1 MIVRVEVAA
10 RPGQPDARGENL
22 RRQVA
27 ALGIPG
33 LRGIRVT
40 DLYFLE
46 GDLEVTGSRAEF
58 ELEQRLQL
66 CAYVGTLI
74 NLGDPNASL
83 MAEFLFT
90 GSGWGIGIGAMVR
103 CP

>member
-1 MIVRVEVAA
+1 MH
-10 RPGQPDARGENL
+10 
-22 RRQVA
+22 
-27 ALGIPG
+27 
-33 LRGIRVT
+33 
-40 DLYFLE
+40 FLE
-46 GDLEVTGSRAEF
+46 GDLEIKGSRSEY
-58 ELEQRLQL
+58 EPEQSLDL
-66 CAYVGTLI
+66 GAYVGTLI